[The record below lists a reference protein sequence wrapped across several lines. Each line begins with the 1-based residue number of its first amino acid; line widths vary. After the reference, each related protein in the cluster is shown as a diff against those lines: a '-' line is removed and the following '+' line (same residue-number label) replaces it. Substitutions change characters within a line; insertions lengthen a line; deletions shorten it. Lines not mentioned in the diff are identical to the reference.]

1 MPKAGKKFTQ
11 AEQSKRFI
19 ADATAM
25 IDAGKLSPTD
35 AEKGLDNV
43 IENEGEKLRLKLT
56 AKPVDESSD
65 QTGQL

>member
-1 MPKAGKKFTQ
+1 MPKAGKKLTQ